1 MADIDA
7 FVRAEADALVA
18 ELSDWCAIPSVSSD
32 PDHAADV
39 RRSAEHL
46 AGLME
51 AAGLDTE
58 VLAAD
63 GGQPAV
69 YAEWLGA
76 GAEAPTIT
84 VYGHHDVQPADP
96 LEEWTTPP
104 FEPTVRD
111 GCLHARG
118 ASDDKGQI
126 HFQVSAIRH
135 LLAADGRLPV
145 NVKFFVEGEEESG
158 SPTIDAF
165 LGEHAK
171 RLACDLV
178 LVSDTG
184 MVAEDVP
191 SLVTA
196 MRGLVY
202 LQVDLR
208 TAPADLHS
216 GSFGGAVPNAVAE
229 LVALLAGLKDADGRI
244 AIEGWYDDVVELT
257 DEERANFAALPFD
270 PEELK
275 AVTGVGALVGEAGF
289 TPLERMSGR
298 PTADV
303 NGIWGGFTGVG
314 SKTIIPAEAHAKVSF
329 RLVADQDPAKLEPL
343 FERWV
348 RDKVP
353 AHVEVTVRSFGGVKP
368 ARTPLDHPG
377 NRAVAKAVARAFGKE
392 PLFTREG
399 GSGPERA
406 LSDALGA
413 ACVYLGVMLPEDR
426 IHAPNERLLLANYY
440 RGVRAAAYALEELAQ
455 PEVAAALRAPA
466 G

>member
-7 FVRAEADALVA
+7 FVKAEARSLVA
-18 ELSDWCAIPSVSSD
+18 ELSEWCAIPSISTD
-32 PDHAADV
+32 PAHADDV

-69 YAEWLGA
+69 YGEWLGA
-76 GAEAPTIT
+76 GAGAPTIT
-84 VYGHHDVQPADP
+84 IYGHHDVQPADP

-118 ASDDKGQI
+118 VSDDKGQI

-165 LGEHAK
+165 LGEHAG
-171 RLACDLV
+171 RLACDLIV
-178 LVSDTG
+178 VSDPG
-184 MVAEDVP
+184 MFAEDVP

-202 LQVDLR
+202 FQVDLR

-216 GSFGGAVPNAVAE
+216 GSFGGAVPNAIAE
-229 LVALLAGLKDADGRI
+229 LVGLLSGLKDDAGRI
-244 AIEGWYDDVVELT
+244 AIPGWYDDVVELT
-257 DEERANFAALPFD
+257 AEERANFADLPFD
-270 PEELK
+270 PEQFK
-275 AVTGVGALVGEAGF
+275 AMTGVGALPGEEGF
-289 TPLERMSGR
+289 SPLERMSGR

-314 SKTIIPAEAHAKVSF
+314 TKTIIPATAHAKVSF
-329 RLVADQDPAKLEPL
+329 RLVANQEPARLEPL

-348 RDKVP
+348 RDRAP
-353 AHVEVTVRSFGGVKP
+353 GHVEVSVRSYGGVKP
-368 ARTPLDHPG
+368 ALTPLDHPG
-377 NRAVAKAVARAFGKE
+377 NRAAADAVARAFGKR

-440 RGVRAAAYALEELAQ
+440 RGVRAAAYAFEEFAR
-455 PEVAAALRAPA
+455 PEVAAALHNPS
-466 G
+466 

>member
-1 MADIDA
+1 VADIDA

-18 ELSDWCAIPSVSSD
+18 ELSDWCAIPSVSGD
-32 PDHAADV
+32 PGHAADV

-58 VLAAD
+58 ILAAD
-63 GGQPAV
+63 GGLPAV
-69 YAEWLGA
+69 YGEWLGA

-84 VYGHHDVQPADP
+84 IYGHHDVQPADP

-118 ASDDKGQI
+118 VSDDKGQI

-165 LGEHAK
+165 LGEHAG
-171 RLACDLV
+171 RLACDLIV
-178 LVSDTG
+178 VSDTG
-184 MVAEDVP
+184 MFAEDVP

-202 LQVDLR
+202 FQVDLR
-208 TAPADLHS
+208 TAPGDLHS
-216 GSFGGAVPNAVAE
+216 GSFGGAVPNAIAE
-229 LVALLAGLKDADGRI
+229 LVTLLSGLKDDAGRI
-244 AIEGWYDDVVELT
+244 AIPGWYDDVVELT
-257 DEERANFAALPFD
+257 GEERANFAGLPFD
-270 PEELK
+270 PERFK
-275 AVTGVGALVGEAGF
+275 ATTGVGALPGEDGF
-289 TPLERMSGR
+289 SPLERMSGR
-298 PTADV
+298 PTADL

-314 SKTIIPAEAHAKVSF
+314 TKTIIPATAHAKVSF
-329 RLVADQDPAKLEPL
+329 RLVADQEPARLEPL

-348 RDKVP
+348 RDRVP
-353 AHVEVTVRSFGGVKP
+353 DHVEVSVRSYGGVKP
-368 ARTPLDHPG
+368 ALTPLDHPG
-377 NRAVAKAVARAFGKE
+377 NRAAADAVARAFGKR
-392 PLFTREG
+392 PLFMRDG

-440 RGVRAAAYALEELAQ
+440 RGVRAAAYAFEEFAR
-455 PEVAAALRAPA
+455 PEVAAALRNRS
-466 G
+466 

>member
-18 ELSDWCAIPSVSSD
+18 ELSEWCAIPSVSSD
-32 PDHAADV
+32 PEHAADV

-51 AAGLDTE
+51 SAGLDTE

-76 GAEAPTIT
+76 GSAAPTIT

-96 LEEWTTPP
+96 LDQWTTPP
-104 FEPTVRD
+104 FEPSVRD

-158 SPTIDAF
+158 SPNIDAF
-165 LGEHAK
+165 LGEHAE
-171 RLACDLV
+171 RLACDLI

-184 MVAEDVP
+184 MVAEDIP

-202 LQVDLR
+202 FQVDLR

-244 AIEGWYDDVVELT
+244 TVPGWYDDVVELT
-257 DEERANFAALPFD
+257 DEERANFDALPFD
-270 PEELK
+270 PEEFK
-275 AVTGVGALVGEAGF
+275 AVTGVGALPGEEGF
-289 TPLERMSGR
+289 SPLERMSGR

-303 NGIWGGFTGVG
+303 NGIWGGFTGAG

-329 RLVADQDPAKLEPL
+329 RLVADQDPTRLEPL

-348 RDKVP
+348 HDNVP
-353 AHVEVTVRSFGGVKP
+353 GHVEVSVRSFGGVRP
-368 ARTPLDHPG
+368 ALTPLDHPG
-377 NRAVAKAVARAFGKE
+377 NRAAAKAVARAFGKE
-392 PLFTREG
+392 PLFNREG

-440 RGVRAAAYALEELAQ
+440 RGVRAAAYAFEELAK
-455 PEVAAALRAPA
+455 PEVAAALRSAA

>member
-1 MADIDA
+1 VADIDA
-7 FVRAEADALVA
+7 FVHAEADALVA
-18 ELSDWCAIPSVSSD
+18 ELSEWCAIPSVSGD
-32 PDHAADV
+32 PAHLADV

-58 VLAAD
+58 ILAAD
-63 GGQPAV
+63 GGLPAV
-69 YAEWLGA
+69 YGEWLGA
-76 GAEAPTIT
+76 GAQAPTIT
-84 VYGHHDVQPADP
+84 IYGHHDVQPADP

-118 ASDDKGQI
+118 VSDDKGQI

-158 SPTIDAF
+158 SPTIDAL
-165 LGEHAK
+165 LGEHAG
-171 RLACDLV
+171 RLACDLIV
-178 LVSDTG
+178 VSDTG
-184 MVAEDVP
+184 MFAEDVP

-202 LQVDLR
+202 FQVDLR

-216 GSFGGAVPNAVAE
+216 GSFGGAVPNAIAE
-229 LVALLAGLKDADGRI
+229 LVGLLSGLKDDAGRI
-244 AIEGWYDDVVELT
+244 AIPGWYDDVVELT
-257 DEERANFAALPFD
+257 AEERANFADLPFD
-270 PEELK
+270 PEQFK
-275 AVTGVGALVGEAGF
+275 AMTGVGALPGEEGF
-289 TPLERMSGR
+289 SPLERMSGR

-314 SKTIIPAEAHAKVSF
+314 TKTIIPATAHAKVSF
-329 RLVADQDPAKLEPL
+329 RLVATQEPARQEPL

-348 RDKVP
+348 RDRAP
-353 AHVEVTVRSFGGVKP
+353 GHVEVSVRSYGGVKP
-368 ARTPLDHPG
+368 ALTPLDHPG
-377 NRAVAKAVARAFGKE
+377 NRAAADAVARAFGKR
-392 PLFTREG
+392 PLFMREG

-440 RGVRAAAYALEELAQ
+440 RGVRAAAYAFEEFAR
-455 PEVAAALRAPA
+455 PEVAAALRNPS
-466 G
+466 

>member
-1 MADIDA
+1 VADIDA
-7 FVRAEADALVA
+7 FVQAEADALVA
-18 ELSDWCAIPSVSSD
+18 ELSDWCAIPSISSD
-32 PDHAADV
+32 PEYADDV

-58 VLAAD
+58 VLAAE

-96 LEEWTTPP
+96 VEEWTTPP

-145 NVKFFVEGEEESG
+145 NVKFLVEGEEESG

-165 LGEHAK
+165 LAEHAE
-171 RLACDLV
+171 RLACDLI
-178 LVSDTG
+178 LVSDTA

-196 MRGLVY
+196 MRGLIY
-202 LQVDLR
+202 FQVDLT

-229 LVALLAGLKDADGRI
+229 LVELLAGLKDDAGRI
-244 AIEGWYDDVVELT
+244 AIPGWYDDVVPLT
-257 DEERANFAALPFD
+257 D
-270 PEELK
+270 
-275 AVTGVGALVGEAGF
+275 
-289 TPLERMSGR
+289 
-298 PTADV
+298 
-303 NGIWGGFTGVG
+303 
-314 SKTIIPAEAHAKVSF
+314 
-329 RLVADQDPAKLEPL
+329 
-343 FERWV
+343 
-348 RDKVP
+348 
-353 AHVEVTVRSFGGVKP
+353 
-368 ARTPLDHPG
+368 
-377 NRAVAKAVARAFGKE
+377 
-392 PLFTREG
+392 
-399 GSGPERA
+399 
-406 LSDALGA
+406 
-413 ACVYLGVMLPEDR
+413 
-426 IHAPNERLLLANYY
+426 
-440 RGVRAAAYALEELAQ
+440 
-455 PEVAAALRAPA
+455 
-466 G
+466 